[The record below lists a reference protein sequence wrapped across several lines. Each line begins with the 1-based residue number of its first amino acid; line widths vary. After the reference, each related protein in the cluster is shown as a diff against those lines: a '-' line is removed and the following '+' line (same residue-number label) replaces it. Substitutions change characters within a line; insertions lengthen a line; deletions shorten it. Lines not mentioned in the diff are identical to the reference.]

1 MAVRVH
7 EPCSACQ
14 LQELTGYLA
23 SVQSD
28 WNVVKRGYYA
38 HVLGEADNKFT
49 DPVEALKVLK
59 VMSYAKHILLQFFR
73 VCPTCKGCDNPG
85 IRTMMADASLWFPVQ
100 KPKNGKPVS
109 DQWVPAF
116 VITDDKDQPVGSIQ
130 VPLCSQNDYPLH
142 SSVCGQWRLEA
153 MPKRSIAKT
162 NGVI

>member
-59 VMSYAKHILLQFFR
+59 VMSYAKHILLQFFPSGF
-73 VCPTCKGCDNPG
+73 VLHVKGVT
-85 IRTMMADASLWFPVQ
+85 ILEYAS
-100 KPKNGKPVS
+100 
-109 DQWVPAF
+109 
-116 VITDDKDQPVGSIQ
+116 
-130 VPLCSQNDYPLH
+130 
-142 SSVCGQWRLEA
+142 
-153 MPKRSIAKT
+153 
-162 NGVI
+162 